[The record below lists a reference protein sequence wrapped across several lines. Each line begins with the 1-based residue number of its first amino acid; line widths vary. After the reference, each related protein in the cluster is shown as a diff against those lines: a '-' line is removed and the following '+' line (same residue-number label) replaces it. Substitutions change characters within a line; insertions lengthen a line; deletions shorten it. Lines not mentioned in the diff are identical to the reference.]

1 MAHKLRYHPDNC
13 TFIKLIFNKLLL
25 LSTTY
30 FPFSMPLASISAAAA
45 LFYSSNFSY
54 KIFFPSFMIII
65 TRVKW
70 KLLNAIKCF
79 SSHVRIICYP
89 IISLAM
95 GAVLVQSSVRY
106 QFMCYKVGEALEM
119 NYWLEKVI
127 ATDRSSLWEALAS
140 NPSKISFLSARSRC
154 SV

>member
-45 LFYSSNFSY
+45 LFYSSNF
-54 KIFFPSFMIII
+54 PSFMIII

-70 KLLNAIKCF
+70 KLLNPIKCF

-106 QFMCYKVGEALEM
+106 QFMCYKVGEAFEM

-140 NPSKISFLSARSRC
+140 NPLEISFLSARTRC